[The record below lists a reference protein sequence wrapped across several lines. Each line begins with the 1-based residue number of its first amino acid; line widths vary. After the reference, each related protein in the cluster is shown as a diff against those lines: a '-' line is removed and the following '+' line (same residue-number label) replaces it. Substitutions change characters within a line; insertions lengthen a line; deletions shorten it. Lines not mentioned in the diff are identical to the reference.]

1 MPVTKE
7 FAEVSL
13 KLIHCAERQR
23 SDLGDVSE
31 LMTSIES
38 IGLLHPITINKDL
51 LLIAGRRR
59 FQAVINLHWDKVP
72 VQYVEEVDHI
82 ELIKIELEENIRR
95 KKLDWKDEAK
105 AVKTLHEL
113 YAQGKE
119 DWEYEDTAERI
130 GYSPQYV
137 SYNVSAARSLSSGDS
152 EERSIQR

>member
-59 FQAVINLHWDKVP
+59 LEAAVSLHWKKIP
-72 VQYVEEVDHI
+72 VQYVEELDHF
-82 ELIKIELEENIRR
+82 ELIKIELEENIKRR
-95 KKLDWKDEAK
+95 ELDWRDEAK
-105 AVKTLHEL
+105 AVYKLHEL
-113 YAQGKE
+113 YSKDKK
-119 DWEYEDTAERI
+119 DW
-130 GYSPQYV
+130 
-137 SYNVSAARSLSSGDS
+137 
-152 EERSIQR
+152 